1 MAADWTPERI
11 ANLSLE
17 KIKALRTNC
26 EKNGA
31 HSIVTIC
38 DEELAKRIPPRTRP
52 SSATKRARRAR
63 RDPVVGY
70 HFVCRPEEKGVAR
83 NADGTVWSGTWVVAE
98 DQAKRSLSVG
108 AYVALHLSHSEPS
121 YLQGR
126 MKDWRRSKRES
137 EYAEGQEVK
146 TPMGTDFLIELTDER
161 LEWQGEGTVERS
173 YVYASDALK
182 SE

>member
-1 MAADWTPERI
+1 
-11 ANLSLE
+11 
-17 KIKALRTNC
+17 
-26 EKNGA
+26 
-31 HSIVTIC
+31 
-38 DEELAKRIPPRTRP
+38 
-52 SSATKRARRAR
+52 
-63 RDPVVGY
+63 
-70 HFVCRPEEKGVAR
+70 
-83 NADGTVWSGTWVVAE
+83 
-98 DQAKRSLSVG
+98 
-108 AYVALHLSHSEPS
+108 
-121 YLQGR
+121 